1 MAARSILAADA
12 LGCVE
17 ETVSII
23 AMLSEAG
30 SLFFRPKDKKLHAD
44 SARARFT
51 IKEGGDMLTYLNVLN
66 QWIDSDYSGIWS
78 KENFL
83 QQRSLTRARDVKDQI
98 LALCERVEVTV
109 SSCGQNEVVPI
120 QKAILSGYFANTAR
134 LERGGDSYR
143 TMKNNTTVYIHPS
156 SVLMASDPPI
166 KAICFFE
173 LVQTSK
179 EYARS
184 VMPIKTEWLNEV
196 APHYHKKKDME
207 ALEEKKMPKARTA
220 L

>member
-1 MAARSILAADA
+1 
-12 LGCVE
+12 
-17 ETVSII
+17 
-23 AMLSEAG
+23 
-30 SLFFRPKDKKLHAD
+30 
-44 SARARFT
+44 
-51 IKEGGDMLTYLNVLN
+51 MLTYLNVYR
-66 QWIDSDYSGIWS
+66 QWEESDYSPIWS

-83 QQRSLTRARDVKDQI
+83 QQRSLTRARDVKDQM
-98 LALCERVEVTV
+98 LALCERIEVTL
-109 SSCGQNEVVPI
+109 SSCGASNIVPI

-166 KAICFFE
+166 RAICFFE

-196 APHYHKKKDME
+196 APHYHRKKDME
-207 ALEEKKMPKARTA
+207 ELEEKKMPKARA
-220 L
+220 VM